1 MPNINVAVPYQIPQ
15 EEALS
20 RIQNFVSQIKTQYSS
35 AITDFQESWNG
46 SAGTFSGA
54 GRGFSASG
62 NIVVNPSQVVVDLT
76 VPFAAMF
83 FKGKIESTLREE
95 LAKLLS

>member
-1 MPNINVAVPYQIPQ
+1 MPNINVSVPYQISQ
-15 EEALS
+15 DEALK
-20 RIQNFVSQIKTQYSS
+20 RIQNFVSQIETQYAS
-35 AITDFQESWNG
+35 AITDFQENWDGNS
-46 SAGTFSGA
+46 GTFSGS

-62 NIVVNPSQVVVDLT
+62 NIAVNPSQVVVDLT